1 MIAEKSSPKSGENV
15 WLWLAK
21 IISGVLIVVILGVHF
36 VVNHAIG
43 TGGLLTWSDVVAYYQ
58 HPIVPIMES
67 LFIIL
72 VVPHSLIGLRGI
84 ILDLHPTRG
93 ILTAINWLFSIVG
106 VVAVV
111 YGVGL
116 IWVIANWH

>member
-1 MIAEKSSPKSGENV
+1 MVGDRSFPKSGETV
-15 WLWLAK
+15 WLWLIK
-21 IISGVLIVVILGVHF
+21 MVSGVLIVVILGIHF

-43 TGGLLTWSDVVAYYQ
+43 SGGLLTWSDVVAYYS

-93 ILTAINWLFSIVG
+93 ILTAINWLFSLVGIV
-106 VVAVV
+106 ATV
-111 YGVGL
+111 YGIWL
-116 IWVIANWH
+116 IWVLATSH